1 MDCEYETKQLS
12 VHAWMNRFYRV
23 QVLQRNGMSPIALA
37 TWTGEGTYAR
47 VLISSV
53 LGSFSETKFVLV
65 WLRLA
70 WLRLAWLGL
79 GWFGL
84 DWIGLSWIGLAWL
97 GLACIGLDGV
107 RLA

>member
-23 QVLQRNGMSPIALA
+23 QVLQRNGMSPIAFA

-53 LGSFSETKFVLV
+53 LASFSETKFELV

-70 WLRLAWLGL
+70 WISLDLLG
-79 GWFGL
+79 
-84 DWIGLSWIGLAWL
+84 I
-97 GLACIGLDGV
+97 
-107 RLA
+107 